1 MPKPNPEVLLD
12 IIREIGRVPSEC
24 VYLGDSKM
32 KDVAMAQDAGVTDVL
47 AGYGAVQHQEEYNLL
62 REVSHWPDVDVK
74 REFGTD
80 SVRPKLGGEI
90 PGVMG
95 ERRLGGG
102 VGREQTMLI
111 GRDARLRGNVDDHA
125 RPLRLHDCR
134 RRLEYWNHRCPE
146 LAIRGDFSSGAH
158 RPIASSRRCSLDYS
172 VSRSYGPA
180 ALLSFGSARHI
191 DSINVGA
198 IRADAAG
205 PPAPCA
211 NRIR

>member
-1 MPKPNPEVLLD
+1 MLKPNPEVLLD

-102 VGREQTMLI
+102 VGREQTMLV

-134 RRLEYWNHRCPE
+134 RRLATVNRAHIVDVEQKARVLFRRLGGPAVRPPKDGCNH
-146 LAIRGDFSSGAH
+146 IR
-158 RPIASSRRCSLDYS
+158 
-172 VSRSYGPA
+172 SRSRQKRPPNT
-180 ALLSFGSARHI
+180 AR
-191 DSINVGA
+191 
-198 IRADAAG
+198 
-205 PPAPCA
+205 
-211 NRIR
+211 